1 MGSENLK
8 ALEEI
13 KALGHRV
20 ELAGEADIEPI
31 RKRLGMVAGLFP
43 DDPEVQK
50 AAEATSRLIMSR
62 ANQLRWS
69 SSATT
74 LPDSSPTGPAGGP
87 PPFRN
92 HAADHSAGCTFRF
105 ADPAADHASKRS
117 SGRPPGRPQ
126 VAWKKA
132 LWTGIA
138 VGVGLSLLLI
148 VVLVNVA
155 RKRNINVP
163 DLTAANSAGVAV
175 QIATTPS
182 GASIR
187 VNGEAKCTSDCK
199 LTLPPGTY
207 QITAFLDGYEPAAS
221 GVNLVA
227 GRPESLNLPLEAR
240 SADRPNPFRPGPRQ
254 GGVGWTAS
262 GRLAGR

>member
-13 KALGHRV
+13 KALGRRV
-20 ELAGEADIEPI
+20 ELAGEADLEPI

-50 AAEATSRLIMSR
+50 AAEETSRLIMSR
-62 ANQLRWS
+62 ANQLRRPA
-69 SSATT
+69 SATT
-74 LPDSSPTGPAGGP
+74 VPGTSPTGPTASPSTIEVLPPTIPQGVLSASQIP
-87 PPFRN
+87 PPVPPQLPRQ
-92 HAADHSAGCTFRF
+92 AA
-105 ADPAADHASKRS
+105 PQIPWKR
-117 SGRPPGRPQ
+117 
-126 VAWKKA
+126 A

-138 VGVGLSLLLI
+138 VGIVLSLLLI

-163 DLTAANSAGVAV
+163 DSTAVASGVAV
-175 QIATTPS
+175 KIATTPS

-187 VNGEAKCTSDCK
+187 VNGEEKCTSDCT
-199 LTLPPGTY
+199 LTLPPGPY

-221 GVNLVA
+221 GVSLVA
-227 GRPESLNLPLEAR
+227 GRPLTLNLPLET
-240 SADRPNPFRPGPRQ
+240 RPQTVRIL
-254 GGVGWTAS
+254 S
-262 GRLAGR
+262 DLAKGKVILDGQPPVDLQDGQYL